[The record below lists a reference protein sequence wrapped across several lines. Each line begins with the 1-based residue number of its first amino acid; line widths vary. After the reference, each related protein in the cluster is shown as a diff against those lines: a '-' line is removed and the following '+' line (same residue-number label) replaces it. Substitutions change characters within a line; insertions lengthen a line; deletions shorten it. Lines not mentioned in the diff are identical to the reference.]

1 MATYEENLAA
11 IRALEQEIE
20 ALRDSADSDIAT
32 KNAQIG
38 VIAAEAR
45 SQEQT
50 CGHTSWSKVEDE
62 WKLQCDDCGKIVEFS
77 SPVMLWPWAS

>member
-1 MATYEENLAA
+1 MSTYEENIAA
-11 IRALEQEIE
+11 IAALEQEI
-20 ALRDSADSDIAT
+20 AT
-32 KNAQIG
+32 IQEDAESSVAAKNAQIG
-38 VIAAEAR
+38 VIAAEAL

-62 WKLQCDDCGKIVEFS
+62 WKLQCDDCGKIVEVS